1 MPGDDCV
8 KWDQMVGYVRD
19 QLAGTDRELLD
30 MAAAIDRHEAWH
42 RQHLEEQLA
51 QAAARGPATWALLLN
66 TLTALAAVAAVIIA
80 VVALR

>member
-19 QLAGTDRELLD
+19 QMSGSDRELLD
-30 MAAAIDRHEAWH
+30 MAATIDRHEAWH
-42 RQHLEEQLA
+42 RQRLEEQLA
-51 QAAARGPATWALLLN
+51 SAAARGPANWALLLN